1 MEKAFLFVVAL
12 GATVGLLLPSGHRAA
27 PSAAVTTA
35 GPAAAPAT
43 AATPAPEPAPLMALE
58 TKLERMPNGHFYADG
73 NVNGQPV
80 RLVVD
85 TGATTVALTVADA
98 QRIGVPFSTNEF
110 TVIGS
115 GASGPVRGED
125 VMLDR
130 VEVGGKEVR
139 SVRAAVVEGLDVSLL
154 GQTYLSRI
162 SSVQMSGDTMTL
174 R

>member
-1 MEKAFLFVVAL
+1 MEKSFIFVILL
-12 GATVGLLLPSGHRAA
+12 GAAIGLMLPTHR
-27 PSAAVTTA
+27 SA
-35 GPAAAPAT
+35 PAAAPAATHAVT
-43 AATPAPEPAPLMALE
+43 APAADDPDPSMAEE
-58 TKLERMPNGHFYADG
+58 TKLERAPNGHFYAEG

-85 TGATTVALTVADA
+85 TGATSVALSEADA
-98 QRIGVPFSTNEF
+98 QRIGVPFSPNEF

-115 GASGPVRGED
+115 GASGPVRGEQ
-125 VMLDR
+125 VTLDR

-139 SVRAAVVEGLDVSLL
+139 DVRAVVLEGLDVSLL
-154 GQTYLSRI
+154 GQTYLGRI

>member
-1 MEKAFLFVVAL
+1 MEKSFLFVIAL
-12 GATVGLLLPSGHRAA
+12 GAAIGLLLPVGHRTA
-27 PSAAVTTA
+27 PSAR
-35 GPAAAPAT
+35 PAAAAPKAGSPSPA
-43 AATPAPEPAPLMALE
+43 ADAQPMVAVE

-85 TGATTVALTVADA
+85 TGASMVALTEDDA
-98 QRIGVPFSTNEF
+98 QRIGIPFSTSEF
-110 TVIGS
+110 SVIAT
-115 GASGPVRGED
+115 GASGPVRGQD

-139 SVRAAVVEGLDVSLL
+139 GVRAAVVEGLDVSLL

-174 R
+174 N